1 MVVLTL
7 GKSLALTI
15 LLSVIIYGLGE
26 IYLGVINRGVI
37 VLIVGVGVSLAAS
50 LLLPFYIAAPIIVA
64 YRIWRLVDGYQQYRK
79 LNIPLVRES
88 NNGQYLMDWAGHC
101 HKPRLTLLLG
111 QNIKCINIKCILL
124 TR

>member
-37 VLIVGVGVSLAAS
+37 VLIVGVAVSLGAS
-50 LLLPFYIAAPIIVA
+50 LLLPFYIAALIIFA
-64 YRIWRLVDGYQQYRK
+64 YWIWQLVDAYLQYRK
-79 LNIPLVRES
+79 LNVPSERI
-88 NNGQYLMDWAGHC
+88 
-101 HKPRLTLLLG
+101 
-111 QNIKCINIKCILL
+111 
-124 TR
+124 

>member
-37 VLIVGVGVSLAAS
+37 VLIVGVAVSLGAS
-50 LLLPFYIAAPIIVA
+50 LLLPFYIAALIIFA
-64 YRIWRLVDGYQQYRK
+64 YWIWQLVDAYLQYRK
-79 LNIPLVRES
+79 LNIPRE
-88 NNGQYLMDWAGHC
+88 
-101 HKPRLTLLLG
+101 T
-111 QNIKCINIKCILL
+111 I
-124 TR
+124 

>member
-37 VLIVGVGVSLAAS
+37 VLIVGVAVSLGCKSTLAV
-50 LLLPFYIAAPIIVA
+50 LYC
-64 YRIWRLVDGYQQYRK
+64 RTN
-79 LNIPLVRES
+79 NIRVLDLAISRCVS
-88 NNGQYLMDWAGHC
+88 
-101 HKPRLTLLLG
+101 TV
-111 QNIKCINIKCILL
+111 
-124 TR
+124 

>member
-37 VLIVGVGVSLAAS
+37 VLIVGVAISLGAS
-50 LLLPFYIAAPIIVA
+50 LLLPFNIAALIIFA
-64 YRIWRLVDGYQQYRK
+64 YWIWQLVDAYLQYRK
-79 LNIPLVRES
+79 LNIHHETV
-88 NNGQYLMDWAGHC
+88 
-101 HKPRLTLLLG
+101 
-111 QNIKCINIKCILL
+111 
-124 TR
+124 